1 MVSTPWFQL
10 LYTFMVPPCS
20 APLRK
25 MNDFA
30 LGLNHQTKSVC
41 TEASR
46 EASCHP
52 NRNYGNALHIDLMT
66 HEIPQDS
73 IGACFAVHLVQ
84 VMSLLGKSSLLNA
97 GAIPLAMGGTA
108 VSMVTDGVG
117 STIRGGAGL
126 LGHLAMDEARVSMTY
141 PSQKHY
147 FTLPCSLAEV

>member
-1 MVSTPWFQL
+1 
-10 LYTFMVPPCS
+10 MVPPCS

-30 LGLNHQTKSVC
+30 RGLNHQTKSVC